1 MAYVDSDSTQSEVRN
16 ALADNASWA
25 ADQSLSKAKAYHVA
39 AMVWLSSW
47 AFDESLTG
55 PSKMRF
61 DELNKQIGAMAAK
74 ALSFITS
81 QAPAA
86 SSSTFGNVVR
96 VSVEDFRR

>member
-1 MAYVDSDSTQSEVRN
+1 MAYVDSSSTQTQVRN

-25 ADQSLSKAKAYHVA
+25 ADQSLEKARNYHVA
-39 AMVWLSSW
+39 ATVWLSVW

-61 DELNKQIGAMAAK
+61 DELNKQIGANAAK
-74 ALSFITS
+74 ALSFINS
-81 QAPAA
+81 QAPAQ

>member
-1 MAYVDSDSTQSEVRN
+1 MAYVDSSSTREEVRA

-25 ADQSLSKAKAYHVA
+25 ADQSLAKACNYHVA
-39 AMVWLSSW
+39 ASVWLSSW

-55 PSKMRF
+55 PSKMRY
-61 DELNKQIGAMAAK
+61 DELNKQIGANAAR
-74 ALSFITS
+74 ALSFINS
-81 QAPAA
+81 QAPSQ